1 MNKNLTKLINE
12 MVGVDQ
18 DLRLQAKPGKELINY
33 MIYAI
38 DAVHNYRIK
47 EIVKNYGYP
56 IQRMIG
62 PKGMSDFWLL
72 IQHQDYDLKLQ
83 EECLKNCDFSPENK
97 AYLVDRVLVNKGQ
110 KQLYGTQLGQSI
122 EDQKNVDKRRKS
134 VGLEPLKQYLEKVA
148 KFQRRYGK

>member
-1 MNKNLTKLINE
+1 

-47 EIVKNYGYP
+47 DIIKNYGYP
-56 IQRMIG
+56 TQKMIG
-62 PKGMSDFWLL
+62 AKGMSDFWLL

-83 EECLKNCDFSPENK
+83 EECSKNCDFSPENK
-97 AYLVDRVLVNKGQ
+97 AYLVDRILVNNGL
-110 KQLYGTQLGQSI
+110 KQRYGTQLNQPI
-122 EDQKNVDKRRKS
+122 EDQKNVDERRKS
-134 VGLEPLKQYLEKVA
+134 VGLESLAQYLAKVA
-148 KFQRRYGK
+148 RWQRQHRN